1 MLGLLIVLTLIV
13 IVYVI
18 LSRKP
23 LLFALRP
30 VEEAEAKIV
39 DAEFCRDGGE
49 KPRDYFRCKLEYVV
63 ESKSYHFFV
72 ERQFEPRM
80 DERVVIAYPKGHPK
94 LAIEGSRRDVASYL
108 TRYAIISFIFLA
120 FIVFAQVTRQ

>member
-13 IVYVI
+13 IVYII

-30 VEEAEAKIV
+30 VEEAQAKIV
-39 DAEFCRDGGE
+39 ETEFCRDGGE

-63 ESKSYHFFV
+63 EGKSYHFFV
-72 ERQFEPRM
+72 ERRFEPSI
-80 DERVVIAYPKGHPK
+80 DQPVVIAYPKGHPK
-94 LAIEGSRRDVASYL
+94 LAIEGSRRDIASYL
-108 TRYAIISFIFLA
+108 TRYAIISFIFVA
-120 FIVFAQVTRQ
+120 FIVFAQATRQ